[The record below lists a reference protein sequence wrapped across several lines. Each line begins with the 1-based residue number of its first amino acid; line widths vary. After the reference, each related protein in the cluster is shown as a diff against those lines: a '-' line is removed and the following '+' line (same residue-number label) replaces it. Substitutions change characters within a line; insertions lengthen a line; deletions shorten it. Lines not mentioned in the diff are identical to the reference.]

1 MCLLL
6 SNGWVCGQRF
16 GFEAFFEACS
26 FFTIEHRRWRVANGD
41 YLAFGRLF
49 LSCTSSCQASVLVR
63 IHDAGLGTRQR
74 EFGTCLSLG
83 RESAES

>member
-41 YLAFGRLF
+41 YLAFGRLPARVRRQF
-49 LSCTSSCQASVLVR
+49 WCVSMMLGLVLRSV
-63 IHDAGLGTRQR
+63 
-74 EFGTCLSLG
+74 SLG
-83 RESAES
+83 LA